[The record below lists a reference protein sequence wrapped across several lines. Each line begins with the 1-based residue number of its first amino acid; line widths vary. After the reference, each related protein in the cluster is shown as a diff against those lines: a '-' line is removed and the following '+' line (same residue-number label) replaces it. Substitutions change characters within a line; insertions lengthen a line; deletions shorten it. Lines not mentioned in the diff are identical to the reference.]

1 MFKQKQKTASG
12 EKASSADPSKSV
24 IKARNL
30 ELKNLIGCPY
40 SNVNLEV
47 KQGQVFAIRG
57 RNGSGKTALLLTLA
71 GRMFFTRAHLEV
83 LGYKMPLRAGKVH
96 RRVGLAFFEDLNELS
111 ENQIVRNAVAVEL
124 ELWGRKATSDVVQSY
139 LDEWQLTDIADK
151 RVGDL
156 NRDQYVSLGVQL
168 AWVGHP
174 DIIVLNDI
182 ETGLTKGQS
191 VEIMELLVRQTRM
204 RNVTIVVGVL
214 ERDLAAMADAAVYL
228 GEEPAS
234 NMPQEADTATRL
246 AADEASGGA
255 NAPHGI
261 GKDALQEFSEAAS
274 LQPVAR
280 EA

>member
-1 MFKQKQKTASG
+1 MPKQIVHG
-12 EKASSADPSKSV
+12 EHIQPIAEGVPIV
-24 IKARNL
+24 HARNL
-30 ELKNLIGCPY
+30 ELKTPLGCPY
-40 SNVNLEV
+40 SGVNLDIE
-47 KQGQVFAIRG
+47 QGEVFAICG
-57 RNGSGKTALLLTLA
+57 AHGSGKSALLLTLA
-71 GRMFFTRAHLEV
+71 GRMLATKGELEV
-83 LGYKMPLRAGKVH
+83 LGMRLPRHMGKVQK
-96 RRVGLAFFEDLNELS
+96 RVGLGFFEGLNDLHEA
-111 ENQIVRNAVAVEL
+111 QPVYYAVAAEFEL
-124 ELWGRKATSDVVQSY
+124 HGRKVTRDALDKYLQDWHLDSVANKRIGELTRQTMVRLDV
-139 LDEWQLTDIADK
+139 A
-151 RVGDL
+151 
-156 NRDQYVSLGVQL
+156 L
-168 AWVGHP
+168 AWTGHP